1 MNTDERRIEN
11 FQSESVTRT
20 DRISEIEGKAAK
32 GSGERA
38 GQRASFKICV
48 NPWLTSSHRRN
59 HFQFY
64 RNRRRQCTDLDRSTS
79 WIRLARAGKI
89 FCVDSVV
96 DWKIFFHVYEKD
108 SDIDDVLPRC
118 AGVFQDKPH
127 VFKDSATLRFN
138 VVTNN
143 VAGGIERDAG
153 NFLTATF
160 ARPNAREKQQIAYS
174 LRMRK
179 RAHWFR
185 RTFALECFAHPRGA
199 YFSNFG

>member
-32 GSGERA
+32 GTGERA

-79 WIRLARAGKI
+79 WIRLAGAGKI

-96 DWKIFFHVYEKD
+96 DWKIFFHVCEKH
-108 SDIDDVLPRC
+108 SDIDDVLPGC
-118 AGVFQDKPH
+118 TGVFQDKPH

-143 VAGGIERDAG
+143 VAGGIECYAG
-153 NFLTATF
+153 NFLLATQ
-160 ARPNAREKQQIAYS
+160 AWTDPGEEQ
-174 LRMRK
+174 
-179 RAHWFR
+179 
-185 RTFALECFAHPRGA
+185 
-199 YFSNFG
+199 